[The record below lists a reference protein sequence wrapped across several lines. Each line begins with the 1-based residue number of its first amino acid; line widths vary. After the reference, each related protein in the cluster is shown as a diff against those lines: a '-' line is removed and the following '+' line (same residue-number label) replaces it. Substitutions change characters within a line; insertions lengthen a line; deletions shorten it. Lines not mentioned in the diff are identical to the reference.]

1 MPSIFPSLYYLT
13 LIPLLIACNGGGGAE
28 KMPYQDETA
37 EKKRLREEPTIPLFD
52 GNRAFETLNKVV
64 SHGPRN
70 PGSPGHQA
78 CLAYI
83 NETLLGLADSVR
95 LQSFSHRGY
104 GGELL
109 QMSNIIASFGPDNP
123 SRILLCT
130 HWDTRPRADR
140 DPDASR
146 RNEPILGA
154 NDGGSGVAVLLEIAR
169 LLKATPPPVGVDLAF
184 FDGEDYGLGG
194 DTPNYLLG
202 ARHFAATKPSEYV
215 PRFGILLDMIGDA
228 QLDIPREGHSLR
240 FASDIVDMV
249 WDKAATLGYDQ
260 FSDREEAPITDD
272 HLPLNAVGIKTID
285 LIDFSYPD
293 ETNRYWHTHDD
304 TPDKCSAESL
314 EAVGTVVTHV
324 VYSQLP

>member
-1 MPSIFPSLYYLT
+1 MPPICSSLGNVS
-13 LIPLLIACNGGGGAE
+13 LILFLISCNGRNGDEEMRHQNEAAE
-28 KMPYQDETA
+28 SRVK
-37 EKKRLREEPTIPLFD
+37 EELVIPSFD
-52 GNRAFETLNKVV
+52 GNRAYEILNKVV

-70 PGSPGHQA
+70 PGSTGHQA
-78 CLAYI
+78 CLTYMNA
-83 NETLLGLADSVR
+83 TLQGLADTVR
-95 LQSFSHRGY
+95 VQQFSHRGY

-109 QMSNIIASFGPDNP
+109 QMFNIIASFRPDKP

-130 HWDTRPRADR
+130 HWDTRPRAER
-140 DPDASR
+140 DPDAGR
-146 RNEPILGA
+146 RNEPIVGA

-169 LLKATPPPVGVDLAF
+169 LLKEVPPPVGVDLVF
-184 FDGEDYGLGG
+184 FDGEDYGMEG

-202 ARHFAATKPSEYV
+202 ARHFATTKPSDYV

-228 QLDIPREGHSLR
+228 QLEIPREGHSMK
-240 FASDIVDMV
+240 FAPDIVDLV
-249 WDKAATLGYDQ
+249 WDKAATLGYGQ
-260 FSDREEAPITDD
+260 FSNFEEEPITDD

-293 ETNRYWHTHDD
+293 ETHRYWHTHSD

>member
-1 MPSIFPSLYYLT
+1 V
-13 LIPLLIACNGGGGAE
+13 IPV
-28 KMPYQDETA
+28 
-37 EKKRLREEPTIPLFD
+37 FD
-52 GNRAFETLNKVV
+52 GTRAFGNLEKVI
-64 SHGPRN
+64 SYGPRN

-78 CLAYI
+78 CLGFLAA
-83 NETLLGLADSVR
+83 TLRILADSVGI
-95 LQSFSHRGY
+95 QSFSHRGY

-109 QMSNIIASFGPDNP
+109 QMSNVLASFRPELSD
-123 SRILLCT
+123 RILLCT

-140 DPDASR
+140 DPDPAR
-146 RNEPILGA
+146 WNEPMIGA

-169 LLKATPPPVGVDLAF
+169 LLHETPPPIGVDLVF
-184 FDGEDYGLGG
+184 FDGEDYGVEG

-202 ARHFAATKPSEYV
+202 ARYFASNKPDDYS

-228 QLDIPREGHSLR
+228 ELEIPREGHSMT
-240 FASDIVDMV
+240 FAPDLVDMV
-249 WDKAATLGYDQ
+249 WQKARLLGYTQ
-260 FSDREEAPITDD
+260 FSDRLGEPITDD

-293 ETNRYWHTHDD
+293 ETHRYWHTHQD

-324 VYSQLP
+324 VYSATP